1 MCGDLIR
8 AMIINGEN
16 TVVTD
21 PDREHC
27 EHALKSLDHFVV
39 IDIFLTETA
48 KLADVVL
55 PATAWAE
62 TDGVCANTERR
73 VQRLRK
79 AVTPPGE
86 AKPDWWIVSR
96 IAQRMGREGFTFNS
110 AKEVFNELCGL
121 SPIYA
126 GLDWDRIER
135 GEYLWPVPHK
145 EHKGTRERMNG

>member
-1 MCGDLIR
+1 MCGDRIR

-27 EHALKSLDHFVV
+27 EHALRSLDHLVV

-48 KLADVVL
+48 ELADVVL

-62 TDGVCANTERR
+62 TDGVCSNTERR

-79 AVTPPGE
+79 AVEPPGE
-86 AKPDWWIVSR
+86 ARPDWWCVSR
-96 IAQRMGREGFTFNS
+96 IARRMGLDGFRVRVGEG
-110 AKEVFNELCGL
+110 GL
-121 SPIYA
+121 QRAVLAVADLP
-126 GLDWDRIER
+126 GPRL
-135 GEYLWPVPHK
+135 GPHPA
-145 EHKGTRERMNG
+145 R